1 MKKMDKKDLQ
11 FIVIFIVVL
20 ACSFTYLYQS
30 SYAKYRKRVTAGVD
44 LNVAN
49 WTIKINNEDVKNKK
63 MLTNKLVPE
72 FEESEYTKANVLAPG
87 SKGYCD
93 IVIDSTNV
101 DVNFQITLIAK
112 IPTESAI
119 KDLRV
124 TDYII
129 NPSETNTNKVAYTEL
144 EEIQIPVVHN
154 TPQTSIRLFIEW
166 DDNPTTQTMDNEADT
181 NAAVDTS
188 SEALIEIN
196 TNFTQVNN

>member
-30 SYAKYRKRVTAGVD
+30 SYAKYRKRVTAGID
-44 LNVAN
+44 LKVAK

-181 NAAVDTS
+181 NAAVDIS

>member
-129 NPSETNTNKVAYTEL
+129 NPSDTNTDKIAYTEL
-144 EEIQIPVVHN
+144 DQIQIPVVHN